1 MKEGRKPEYP
11 QKTPGDEL
19 QKMPH
24 TKPEGSSPK
33 RDSNPRNSGIESIT
47 HRLPSALRQFP
58 FYLKTPLKRSERPIR
73 APPPCIKACFHI
85 LLWKHLEHPST
96 CPWGSENSRSLNPK
110 TRAQRNREPEYFQQF
125 RGRYHGGRRPSSDD
139 SFHSPTI
146 ISPSALDKPS
156 IMKRYHRRRTCSHTS
171 PRRLPMMVTLHD
183 TRFVECRWWNDGR
196 TEKTVVT

>member
-96 CPWGSENSRSLNPK
+96 CPWGPENSRSLNPK
-110 TRAQRNREPEYFQQF
+110 TRMKNKSTTKPRARILPTVQRPVSW
-125 RGRYHGGRRPSSDD
+125 RP
-139 SFHSPTI
+139 T
-146 ISPSALDKPS
+146 
-156 IMKRYHRRRTCSHTS
+156 
-171 PRRLPMMVTLHD
+171 
-183 TRFVECRWWNDGR
+183 
-196 TEKTVVT
+196 TVK